1 MERNQV
7 ARLALLDYFDESTI
21 NDLDEFSD
29 ALWASINESHNREYL
44 LEIHD
49 SDELPFEFIIKLL
62 IKIGFSSDNA
72 VRLMMNMHNHGT
84 IVLAIAEEESLLGLE
99 KYIHAQAKRHRLSLF
114 SRVRRI

>member
-7 ARLALLDYFDESTI
+7 ARLALLDYFDQSTI